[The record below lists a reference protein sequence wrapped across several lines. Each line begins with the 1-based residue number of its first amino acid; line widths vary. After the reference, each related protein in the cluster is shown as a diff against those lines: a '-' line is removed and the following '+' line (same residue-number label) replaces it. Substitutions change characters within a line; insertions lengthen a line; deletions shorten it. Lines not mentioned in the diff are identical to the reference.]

1 MDLAADAAFLGEE
14 WEEFLVTLW
23 VLTHLL
29 NSFQYLDLIKSQIQT
44 VNWIAAHDLDLMI
57 AVLTCLD
64 DVIVNLEDLMHKTTT
79 LLWRHTLQLPLG
91 NLHSSIRCKG
101 RELVV
106 VLLEQD
112 LKAFHSVVCLVQ
124 VKLIRAVLARLVE
137 FLEQLFSHLQVWV
150 YIARYSPFWEALV
163 VIFGVCAACSSWKL
177 IGSSWW
183 GWGSCKSRISGS
195 AVLTRYC
202 CSIWLLLASRPWL
215 SLPASS
221 LTTFSSL
228 LFASWQRLPSLLC
241 LLRIL
246 LRYLALQILLHP
258 LLDLFLICQHILSPA
273 DGSHRL

>member
-1 MDLAADAAFLGEE
+1 M
-14 WEEFLVTLW
+14 
-23 VLTHLL
+23 
-29 NSFQYLDLIKSQIQT
+29 QYLVEVASVT
-44 VNWIAAHDLDLMI
+44 S
-57 AVLTCLD
+57 
-64 DVIVNLEDLMHKTTT
+64 
-79 LLWRHTLQLPLG
+79 G
-91 NLHSSIRCKG
+91 
-101 RELVV
+101 LVAGAQ
-106 VLLEQD
+106 EPEI
-112 LKAFHSVVCLVQ
+112 SRLVQ

-150 YIARYSPFWEALV
+150 YIAKYSPFWEALV

-246 LRYLALQILLHP
+246 PGYLALQILLHP

-273 DGSHRL
+273 DGSHRLQQLLGHLQLISSSIIVVELVLVLIIELHHRLKCRLENAKRLYGTVHKAVLLTWFVYETNCWIWSEVDGDLLLFHYF